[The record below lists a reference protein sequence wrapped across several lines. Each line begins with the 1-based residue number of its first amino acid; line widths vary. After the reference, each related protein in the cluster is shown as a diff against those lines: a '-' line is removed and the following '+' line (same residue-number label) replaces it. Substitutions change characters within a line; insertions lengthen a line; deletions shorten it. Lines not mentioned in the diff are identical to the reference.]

1 MKCLPFACLCLLWV
15 PPTNVRADVV
25 NGIDILSSVYSV
37 DGRWSSTYYTVTNS
51 QQTVSVSGNYGGSSS
66 DGSPLAVQLT
76 SAGPMGLP
84 SMVNGSTSIDRF
96 TFENHTGAAP
106 GGGPFQYQGSDGV
119 WYGFVG
125 AEVNMQAQASWTFRP
140 TTDIMRTTFSGSYRS
155 GYGDS
160 FSGLSVTLSDV
171 TDSTVLLAF
180 TENDMNNPYAPLN
193 VTHTFSVSTSSTY
206 QLTVHG
212 WADTYD
218 ADYADEVVTASI
230 VAIPEPGTCSLCLL
244 GLLSLAGFKRWP
256 LGHPRR

>member
-1 MKCLPFACLCLLWV
+1 
-15 PPTNVRADVV
+15 
-25 NGIDILSSVYSV
+25 
-37 DGRWSSTYYTVTNS
+37 
-51 QQTVSVSGNYGGSSS
+51 
-66 DGSPLAVQLT
+66 
-76 SAGPMGLP
+76 MGLP